1 MIHPQKQ
8 QHTKESKT
16 KSSSTH
22 GAVFVEWI
30 ACLPTHRGQGL
41 GSQLLDWA
49 AQHAQW
55 TLQVDR
61 LSLYVVQSNA
71 SARRLYERHGF
82 VQLDAKGRALN
93 PSRAQKWWSHAVARS
108 PLGHFSV
115 HHMQKEL
122 VNLDTETATDMS
134 SSDVVVPES
143 PASWRMVEATC

>member
-49 AQHAQW
+49 AQHAQL

-61 LSLYVVQSNA
+61 LSLYVVQSNTA
-71 SARRLYERHGF
+71 ARRLYERHGF
-82 VQLDAKGRALN
+82 VQLDAKGCAIHQ
-93 PSRAQKWWSHAVARS
+93 SRAQKWWSHVVARS
-108 PLGHFSV
+108 PLGHLSV

-122 VNLDTETATDMS
+122 VNLDHETATDS
-134 SSDVVVPES
+134 SISDVVGPES
-143 PASWRMVEATC
+143 PATWRMVEATC